1 MINEK
6 KILFFG
12 LDSDELSKMEKSNI
26 KLVPVDNTMLGM
38 KVGDIV
44 LEKREESAPNDRF
57 KGEKILVFNEVPDV
71 QLKLIIDLTKRVIKK
86 KPILAVVTETSVEWN
101 FEQLVEH
108 LIEEREWHK
117 TNKKGTFKHE

>member
-12 LDSDELSKMEKSNI
+12 LDSDEVSKMEKSNI

-38 KVGDIV
+38 KVRDIV
-44 LEKREESAPNDRF
+44 LEKREESTPNDRF

>member
-12 LDSDELSKMEKSNI
+12 LDSDEVSKMEKSNI

-44 LEKREESAPNDRF
+44 LEKREESTPNDRF